1 MFRGEAEPKPHCSV
15 KRVFWCFVWAHGGG
29 CSAAG
34 IWEQMRLEGEQIQ
47 ALRGL
52 HEYVIHF
59 DVIHFLL
66 NVTAYT
72 SK

>member
-29 CSAAG
+29 CSAAA
-34 IWEQMRLEGEQIQ
+34 IYEQIRLDVEQIQ
-47 ALRGL
+47 ARPGL
-52 HEYVIHF
+52 HEHMR
-59 DVIHFLL
+59 HFLL
-66 NVTAYT
+66 KVTAST